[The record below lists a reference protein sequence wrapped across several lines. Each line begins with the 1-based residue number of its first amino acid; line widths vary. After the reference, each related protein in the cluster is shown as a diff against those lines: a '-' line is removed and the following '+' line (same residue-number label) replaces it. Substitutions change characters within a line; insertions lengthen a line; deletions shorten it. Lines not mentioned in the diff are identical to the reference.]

1 MLLVGERG
9 CCLCLLLL
17 LLLRLLNVW
26 MGAGTS
32 WRKRG
37 RQFYDDERRTE
48 ERGGQKGGLGM
59 GMGMGMVGRGN
70 GL

>member
-9 CCLCLLLL
+9 WCFCLLLL
-17 LLLRLLNVW
+17 LLLRFLIVW
-26 MGAGTS
+26 MGAGIS

-37 RQFYDDERRTE
+37 REFYDDERRTE
-48 ERGGQKGGLGM
+48 ERGGQKGDLGM
-59 GMGMGMVGRGN
+59 GEGMVGRGN